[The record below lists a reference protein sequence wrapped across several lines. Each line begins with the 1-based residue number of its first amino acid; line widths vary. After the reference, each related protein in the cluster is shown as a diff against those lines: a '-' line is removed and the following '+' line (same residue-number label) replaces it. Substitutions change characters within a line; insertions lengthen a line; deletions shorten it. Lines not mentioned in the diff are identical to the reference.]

1 MGIIAKFS
9 EGGNGL
15 GGMSKTQN
23 KVRIGQKNVQMLIK
37 SEIQGFR
44 GGIRTGKEKKFS
56 EGGIGQGAKN
66 FLQRGEQDREEKFS
80 SEGEQDREPEIFCRG
95 GIRTG
100 KKIFSSDGGGEG
112 GNVIK
117 MRKFPD
123 QGSSKLLWG
132 RAPPQGGNFPP
143 PMATYG
149 SDRPNVGNNGMS
161 EQGRIFSR
169 NNGSS
174 VGSSVRT
181 FIFPIFKLFY
191 VYPS

>member
-66 FLQRGEQDREEKFS
+66 FLQRGEQDGEEKFS
-80 SEGEQDREPEIFCRG
+80 SEGEQGREPEIFCRG

-123 QGSSKLLWG
+123 QGCSKLLWG
-132 RAPPQGGNFPP
+132 RGVMTEGELPP
-143 PMATYG
+143 PSPPPCAHVWLYNLQLTQMMKDPLLDLKLNRD
-149 SDRPNVGNNGMS
+149 SFFFDKLKLLNNY
-161 EQGRIFSR
+161 
-169 NNGSS
+169 
-174 VGSSVRT
+174 
-181 FIFPIFKLFY
+181 L
-191 VYPS
+191 

>member
-1 MGIIAKFS
+1 MGNIAKFS
-9 EGGNGL
+9 EGGSALRGISNR
-15 GGMSKTQN
+15 QN
-23 KVRIGQKNVQMLIK
+23 MVRIGQKIVQMLIK

-100 KKIFSSDGGGEG
+100 KKNFSSEGGGEG
-112 GNVIK
+112 GNVMK

-132 RAPPQGGNFPP
+132 RAPPQGGTSPLP
-143 PMATYG
+143 LPWPRMTVCVVVA
-149 SDRPNVGNNGMS
+149 VGPK
-161 EQGRIFSR
+161 
-169 NNGSS
+169 
-174 VGSSVRT
+174 T
-181 FIFPIFKLFY
+181 
-191 VYPS
+191 